1 MTNEAHKAAGT
12 FEDLVRDLGDARRI
26 PRRTLEAV
34 AVHAEKLEARLIPL
48 AEKFV
53 AGVWLSPAE
62 ANILLY
68 GLHVLA
74 AERRTGFAPHWYRL
88 LGAGEVALDSLFGD
102 GLGMAVA
109 PLSLGFCGDD
119 VDTLMDMAQRPDLS
133 DLVREGL
140 VDALAYTCA
149 TGWLERAA
157 YLALIDRLASIA
169 PDEHDDRY
177 TFSVESGIVL
187 GGLAERETLLRAVRA
202 RDAFRFDREIDRVD
216 ALERLKAAAADPGDL
231 ARFHDIGAAPPASA
245 IEALKWLENIE
256 RHDKRTTKV
265 KPLSWREREWLNGF
279 LKGTPKPEA
288 TMGFEELDGFYHA
301 LAISPDLVPPSEFL
315 PVIWGEGPVFN
326 SDREARAVMDLLM
339 RHWNSVVEDLSAGR
353 GFTIA
358 LDADLDAPVG
368 STWAR
373 GFAAGYALR
382 RMVWDFHLA
391 LIDDGDQALYDIL
404 SLADV
409 SSAAERDALLSRLES
424 NLGALSQMR
433 DADTDVAPAP
443 AAPKVGR
450 NDPCPCG
457 SGRKWKKCCG
467 GAPTTLH

>member
-1 MTNEAHKAAGT
+1 
-12 FEDLVRDLGDARRI
+12 
-26 PRRTLEAV
+26 
-34 AVHAEKLEARLIPL
+34 
-48 AEKFV
+48 
-53 AGVWLSPAE
+53 
-62 ANILLY
+62 
-68 GLHVLA
+68 
-74 AERRTGFAPHWYRL
+74 
-88 LGAGEVALDSLFGD
+88 
-102 GLGMAVA
+102 
-109 PLSLGFCGDD
+109 
-119 VDTLMDMAQRPDLS
+119 
-133 DLVREGL
+133 
-140 VDALAYTCA
+140 
-149 TGWLERAA
+149 
-157 YLALIDRLASIA
+157 
-169 PDEHDDRY
+169 
-177 TFSVESGIVL
+177 
-187 GGLAERETLLRAVRA
+187 
-202 RDAFRFDREIDRVD
+202 
-216 ALERLKAAAADPGDL
+216 
-231 ARFHDIGAAPPASA
+231 
-245 IEALKWLENIE
+245 
-256 RHDKRTTKV
+256 
-265 KPLSWREREWLNGF
+265 
-279 LKGTPKPEA
+279 
-288 TMGFEELDGFYHA
+288 MGFEELDGFYHA

-315 PVIWGEGPVFN
+315 PVIWGEGPVFS

-433 DADTDVAPAP
+433 DTETDVAPAP

-467 GAPTTLH
+467 GAQTTLQ